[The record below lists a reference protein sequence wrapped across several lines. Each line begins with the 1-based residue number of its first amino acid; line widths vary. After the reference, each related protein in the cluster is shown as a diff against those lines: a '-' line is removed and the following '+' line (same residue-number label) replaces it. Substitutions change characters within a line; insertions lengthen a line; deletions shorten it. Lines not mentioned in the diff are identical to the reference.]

1 MIVFKVNRSIKRYKY
16 KKKDILRIFNKNFIF
31 KASQRFLPK
40 LFPKFKQLII
50 NFIIIHKIIK
60 LVKYEQLL

>member
-1 MIVFKVNRSIKRYKY
+1 MIVFKVNRFIKRYKY
-16 KKKDILRIFNKNFIF
+16 KKKDILRTFNKNFIF

-40 LFPKFKQLII
+40 LFLKFKQLII

-60 LVKYEQLL
+60 LVKYKQLL